1 MKVAIVHDWLT
12 LTGGAERVLDE
23 LFRLFPQSDLFCVV
37 CHLPDSERGLLGGRV
52 PKTSFIQR
60 LPFSARWYRKYL
72 PLMPLAIEQFD
83 LSGYDLVISSTHA
96 VAKGVITGPDQVHIA
111 YTYSPIRFAWDLQHI
126 YLREA
131 GLTRGLKSVVARL
144 ILHYMRLW
152 DTRTSN
158 GVDRFIAISHFVA
171 RRIRKAYGRDADVVY
186 PPVDLASFPLH
197 EQKDDFYLT
206 ASRMVPYKRMP
217 LIVEAFAAM
226 PDRRLVVIG
235 DGPDIDAVRA
245 VAGPNVTVMGRQPH
259 AVLVDH
265 MQRCKAF
272 LFAAEEDFGIVPL
285 EAQACGS
292 PVIAFGRGGSLET
305 IRGEGDGRTGVFFA
319 EQTVESIVGAV
330 EELDACATSIRPTDC
345 RRNAE
350 RFATEIFRTELMS
363 VIDQVLANHRQD
375 LSRDR

>member
-72 PLMPLAIEQFD
+72 PLMPLAVEQFD
-83 LSGYDLVISSTHA
+83 LSGYDLIISSTHA
-96 VAKGVITGPDQVHIA
+96 VAKGIITGPDQVHIA

-131 GLTRGLKSVVARL
+131 GLTRGLKSAVARL

-197 EQKDDFYLT
+197 EQKDNFYLT

-226 PDRRLVVIG
+226 PDRRLIVIG

-305 IRGEGDGRTGVFFA
+305 IRGEGDDRTGVFFA
-319 EQTVESIVGAV
+319 EQSVEAIVGAV
-330 EELDACATSIRPTDC
+330 EELEACAASIRPADC

-350 RFATEIFRTELMS
+350 RFATEIFRTRLMS
-363 VIDQVLANHRQD
+363 VIDQVVADHHRN